1 MGDKEMGTMQGT
13 QTTGMVVPE
22 GVETIIPKKEMGAG
36 DVVEETIEE
45 VGGVIIIQ
53 VVQAMEQ
60 ERVESVVITVKTT
73 EVDEETI
80 PEVIM

>member
-36 DVVEETIEE
+36 DVVEETTEE

-60 ERVESVVITVKTT
+60 EREESELITVKTT